1 MLSIDKNVIDES
13 TSLVKCNLSYP
24 IINEESVYS
33 NIINL
38 INNVVYEDIITFKD
52 VVSDELN
59 INIFTLTENMLHV
72 ITEYRVT
79 LNKNNIISIPIEFSQ
94 LLGLYDI
101 TYINCY
107 NYDLNKSKSIKL
119 ADLFNVD
126 KDYIKII
133 NYKLYQ
139 KFQYIIKKY
148 SPEDIKKDFQ
158 GICNDSNFYIEKDG
172 IVICFSS
179 YEISKNISHVV
190 ELKLLFSEYE
200 EILSEYTINNIWS

>member
-59 INIFTLTENMLHV
+59 INIFTLTENILHV

-107 NYDLNKSKSIKL
+107 NYDLDKSQRIKL
-119 ADLFNVD
+119 SDLFNGD

-133 NYKLYQ
+133 NDKLYR
-139 KFQYIIKKY
+139 KFQYVIKRY
-148 SPEDIKKDFQ
+148 SPEVIEKNFQ
-158 GICNDSNFYIEKDG
+158 GICNEQNFYIEKDG
-172 IVICFSS
+172 IVLCFSS
-179 YEISKNISHVV
+179 YEISKSISHVV
-190 ELKLLFSEYE
+190 EFKLLFSEYE
-200 EILSEYTINNIWS
+200 EILSEYAINNIWS

>member
-190 ELKLLFSEYE
+190 EFKLLFSEYE

>member
-24 IINEESVYS
+24 IINEESLYS

-38 INNVVYEDIITFKD
+38 INNVIYEDIITFKD

-59 INIFTLTENMLHV
+59 INIFTLTENILHV

-107 NYDLNKSKSIKL
+107 NYDLEKFKRIKL
-119 ADLFNVD
+119 SDLFNID

-133 NYKLYQ
+133 NDNLYR
-139 KFQYIIKKY
+139 KFQYIIKRY
-148 SPEDIKKDFQ
+148 SPEDIEKNFQ
-158 GICNDSNFYIEKDG
+158 GICNEPNFYIEKDG
-172 IVICFSS
+172 IVLCFSS

-190 ELKLLFSEYE
+190 EFKLLFSEYE
-200 EILSEYTINNIWS
+200 EILSEYTINNIWN

>member
-24 IINEESVYS
+24 IINEESIYS

-59 INIFTLTENMLHV
+59 INIFTLTENILHV

-107 NYDLNKSKSIKL
+107 NYDLDKSKKIKL
-119 ADLFNVD
+119 SDLFNGD

-133 NYKLYQ
+133 NDKLYR
-139 KFQYIIKKY
+139 KFQYVIKRY
-148 SPEDIKKDFQ
+148 SPEVIEKNFQ
-158 GICNDSNFYIEKDG
+158 GICNEQNFYIEKYG
-172 IVICFSS
+172 IVFCFSS
-179 YEISKNISHVV
+179 YEISKNISHIV
-190 ELKLLFSEYE
+190 EFKLLFSECE

>member
-24 IINEESVYS
+24 IINEESGYS
-33 NIINL
+33 NI
-38 INNVVYEDIITFKD
+38 INNVVYEDIISFKD

-59 INIFTLTENMLHV
+59 INIFTLTQNILHV

-133 NYKLYQ
+133 NDKLYQ
-139 KFQYIIKKY
+139 KFQYIIKMY
-148 SPEDIKKDFQ
+148 SDENTEQKFQ
-158 GICNDSNFYIEKDG
+158 GICNEQNFYIEKDG
-172 IVICFSS
+172 IVLCFSS
-179 YEISKNISHVV
+179 YEISKNISHIV
-190 ELKLLFSEYE
+190 EFKLLFSEYE

>member
-1 MLSIDKNVIDES
+1 MLSIDKIVIDES

-52 VVSDELN
+52 VASDEAN
-59 INIFTLTENMLHV
+59 INIFTLTENILHV

-107 NYDLNKSKSIKL
+107 NYDLDKSKKIKL
-119 ADLFNVD
+119 SDLFNGD

-133 NYKLYQ
+133 NDKLYR
-139 KFQYIIKKY
+139 KFQYVIKRY
-148 SPEDIKKDFQ
+148 SPELIEKNFQ
-158 GICNDSNFYIEKDG
+158 GICNEQNFYIEKDG
-172 IVICFSS
+172 IVLCFSS
-179 YEISKNISHVV
+179 YEISKSISHVV
-190 ELKLLFSEYE
+190 EFKLLFSEYE
-200 EILSEYTINNIWS
+200 EILSQYTINNIWS

>member
-59 INIFTLTENMLHV
+59 INIFTLTENILHV

-107 NYDLNKSKSIKL
+107 NYDLDRSKMIKL

-133 NYKLYQ
+133 NDKLYR
-139 KFQYIIKKY
+139 KFQYIIKRY
-148 SPEDIKKDFQ
+148 SSEDIDKSFQ
-158 GICNDSNFYIEKDG
+158 GICNEQTFYIEKDG
-172 IVICFSS
+172 IILCFSS
-179 YEISKNISHVV
+179 YEISKSISHVV
-190 ELKLLFSEYE
+190 EFKLLFSEYE

>member
-52 VVSDELN
+52 VVSDEVN
-59 INIFTLTENMLHV
+59 INIFTLTENILHV

-107 NYDLNKSKSIKL
+107 NYDLDKSKRIKL

-126 KDYIKII
+126 KNYIKII
-133 NYKLYQ
+133 NDKLYR
-139 KFQYIIKKY
+139 KFQYVIKRY
-148 SPEDIKKDFQ
+148 SPEDIEKNFQ
-158 GICNDSNFYIEKDG
+158 GICNEQNFYIEKDG
-172 IVICFSS
+172 IVLCFSS
-179 YEISKNISHVV
+179 YEISKSISHVV
-190 ELKLLFSEYE
+190 EFKLLFSEYE

>member
-24 IINEESVYS
+24 IINEESLYS

-38 INNVVYEDIITFKD
+38 INNVIYEDIITFKD
-52 VVSDELN
+52 VVSDDLN
-59 INIFTLTENMLHV
+59 INIFTLTENILHV

-107 NYDLNKSKSIKL
+107 NYDLEKFKRIKL
-119 ADLFNVD
+119 SDLFNID

-133 NYKLYQ
+133 NDNLYR
-139 KFQYIIKKY
+139 KFQYIIKRY
-148 SPEDIKKDFQ
+148 SPEDIEKNFQ
-158 GICNDSNFYIEKDG
+158 GICNEPNFYIEKDG
-172 IVICFSS
+172 IVLCFSS
-179 YEISKNISHVV
+179 YEISKSISHVV
-190 ELKLLFSEYE
+190 EFKLLFSEYE
-200 EILSEYTINNIWS
+200 EILSEYTINNIWN